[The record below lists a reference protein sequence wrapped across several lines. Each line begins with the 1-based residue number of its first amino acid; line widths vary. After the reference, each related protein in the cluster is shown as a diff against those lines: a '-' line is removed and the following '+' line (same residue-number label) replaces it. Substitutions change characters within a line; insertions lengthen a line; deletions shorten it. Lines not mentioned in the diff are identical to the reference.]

1 VVDDAV
7 VEIENI
13 QRHIEDGLSPYDA
26 AMKGSGEIGF
36 TVMAITFSLI
46 AVFIPLFLM
55 SGYVGL
61 LFREFAMTVSLAL
74 VLSLVISR
82 TLTPMMCA
90 YLLKPESKEHG
101 WLYRMSSAASMACSR
116 L

>member
-1 VVDDAV
+1 M
-7 VEIENI
+7 
-13 QRHIEDGLSPYDA
+13 S
-26 AMKGSGEIGF
+26 
-36 TVMAITFSLI
+36 ITLSLI

-61 LFREFAMTVSLAL
+61 LFREFAITVSAAL
-74 VLSLVISR
+74 VLSLMISL

-90 YLLKPESKEHG
+90 YAAQAGEQGSTD
-101 WLYRMSSAASMACSR
+101 WLYRLSERGFDGLLAR